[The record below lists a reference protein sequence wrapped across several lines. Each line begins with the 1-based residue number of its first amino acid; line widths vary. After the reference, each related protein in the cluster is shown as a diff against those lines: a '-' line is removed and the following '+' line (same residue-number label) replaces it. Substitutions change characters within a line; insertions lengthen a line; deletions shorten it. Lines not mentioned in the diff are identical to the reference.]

1 MPWAFS
7 LNLRNAE
14 NSENSA
20 TTQKIKKSYQIQEYY
35 REIQLTKWRSYK
47 IFKKCSLNSWKHFNE
62 NLQHKNQLENYLS
75 KRLCFLL
82 IFSLFCKAF
91 YYFRWHVIVSFA
103 LISRQFF
110 GRFVLS
116 SRWSFCVESLA
127 HFFPHWR
134 FGYKLWG
141 DRNPFIVKVGC
152 MLCSAWEK
160 MCGLVIY
167 WLPGIIRSLAEEKN
181 MWDFPYVGVI
191 FNYINRIFG
200 DSM

>member
-152 MLCSAWEK
+152 MLCSWH
-160 MCGLVIY
+160 GV
-167 WLPGIIRSLAEEKN
+167 RKN
-181 MWDFPYVGVI
+181 VWFGNLLIARDYTKLGWGKKYVRFSICRG
-191 FNYINRIFG
+191 NLQLH
-200 DSM
+200 